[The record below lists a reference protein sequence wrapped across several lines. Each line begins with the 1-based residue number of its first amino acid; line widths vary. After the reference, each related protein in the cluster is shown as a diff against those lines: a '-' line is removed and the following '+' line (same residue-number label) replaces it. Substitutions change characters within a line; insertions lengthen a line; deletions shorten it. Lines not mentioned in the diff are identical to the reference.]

1 MCCSGETGMCF
12 WSGTIYPSGTIYLS
26 RLFALQMHP
35 IEGGIHRPR
44 GRKVCLRVTGAQ
56 SQCSLAET
64 SETCVAVDV
73 QVDEVD
79 SQPAAQKADTPQ
91 V

>member
-1 MCCSGETGMCF
+1 
-12 WSGTIYPSGTIYLS
+12 
-26 RLFALQMHP
+26 MHP

-73 QVDEVD
+73 QVEVDEVD